1 MKFGKRVI
9 YRVING
15 LLQPRMSILCP
26 LLIKL
31 QAENLEEL
39 CKTMGI
45 STWRIKNKKRDV
57 RNFEKILERT
67 INLDMGNLMP
77 CHNGAIKR
85 GYVSQEGTYRE
96 QMVNR
101 KQ

>member
-9 YRVING
+9 YRVIYG

-45 STWRIKNKKRDV
+45 STWRIKNKKGMCV
-57 RNFEKILERT
+57 IL
-67 INLDMGNLMP
+67 
-77 CHNGAIKR
+77 
-85 GYVSQEGTYRE
+85 
-96 QMVNR
+96 R
-101 KQ
+101 KSLSELLIWTWEI

>member
-45 STWRIKNKKRDV
+45 STWRIKNKKGMCV
-57 RNFEKILERT
+57 IL
-67 INLDMGNLMP
+67 
-77 CHNGAIKR
+77 
-85 GYVSQEGTYRE
+85 
-96 QMVNR
+96 R
-101 KQ
+101 KTLSELLIWTWEI